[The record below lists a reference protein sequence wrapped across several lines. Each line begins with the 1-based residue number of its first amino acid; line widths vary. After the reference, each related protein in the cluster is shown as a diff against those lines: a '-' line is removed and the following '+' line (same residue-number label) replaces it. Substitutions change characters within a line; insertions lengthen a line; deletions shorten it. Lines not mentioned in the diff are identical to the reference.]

1 LNSPLPGLAQ
11 QVVRNDRSSER
22 AVKGAEPLAF
32 LSAVSMARA
41 VNDEKLSREIL
52 KTAAAELNARLA

>member
-1 LNSPLPGLAQ
+1 
-11 QVVRNDRSSER
+11 
-22 AVKGAEPLAF
+22 
-32 LSAVSMARA
+32 MARA